1 MKIRHVR
8 GGLGLTDPCP
18 ADLDYDGEV
27 GVLDLLQLL
36 AN

>member
-1 MKIRHVR
+1 MKIRHVL
-8 GGLGLTDPCP
+8 GGPGLTDPCP
-18 ADLDYDGEV
+18 ADLNCDGEV